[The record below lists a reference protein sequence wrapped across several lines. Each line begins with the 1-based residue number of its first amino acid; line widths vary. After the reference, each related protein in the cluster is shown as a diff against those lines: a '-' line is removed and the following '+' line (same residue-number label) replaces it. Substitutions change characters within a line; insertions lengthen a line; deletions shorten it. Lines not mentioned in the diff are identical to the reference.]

1 MAQVESGWHLRDI
14 VAGVGLLWSVL
25 ILGLGRLVFRVGK
38 VIREHEELRELIV
51 QVRGEVR
58 VESNEVQAALQEARR
73 EFVGGLKE
81 VRAELVAEL
90 KEMRAISAASGAERD
105 RQREALRLELK
116 EDIGGL
122 HRRLDE
128 IKQ

>member
-1 MAQVESGWHLRDI
+1 MAQVDSGWHLRDML
-14 VAGVGLLWSVL
+14 AGVGLLWSVL

-38 VIREHEELRELIV
+38 VIREHEELRELMV

-58 VESNEVQAALQEARR
+58 VESSEVQAALQEARR
-73 EFVGGLKE
+73 EFVAGLKE

-90 KEMRAISAASGAERD
+90 KEMRATSAACGAERD
-105 RQREALRLELK
+105 RLRESLRLELK

-128 IKQ
+128 MK